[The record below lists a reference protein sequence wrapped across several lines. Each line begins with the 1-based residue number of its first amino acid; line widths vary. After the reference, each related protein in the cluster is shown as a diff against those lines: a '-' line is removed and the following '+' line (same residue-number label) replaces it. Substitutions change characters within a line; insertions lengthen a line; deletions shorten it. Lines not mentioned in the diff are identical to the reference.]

1 MKYGTPLAATL
12 LAGALALGCAPAPTE
27 DAAADRGPELVKEV
41 MTAESQQALTP
52 AQVLADLKEG
62 NRRFV
67 ENRLTARDFPAQ
79 AAATAGGQYPKAVI
93 LSCLDSRV
101 PPEIIF
107 DQGIGDVFVGREA
120 GNVEDVNMLG
130 SIEFA
135 TKAAGVK
142 LVVVLGHTSCGAIK
156 GAADGVEM
164 ANLTDLLDEFDEVLE
179 REREGWEGSGDS
191 SDAEFIQ
198 EVVEENVRQTMKDI
212 VERSPII
219 SELVAS
225 GDVAVAG
232 GVYDL
237 ATGRVSWIDS

>member
-1 MKYGTPLAATL
+1 MKHGTPLATTL
-12 LAGALALGCAPAPTE
+12 LAGALALGCAPAPSQGPE
-27 DAAADRGPELVKEV
+27 ADRAPEPLKEV
-41 MTAESQQALTP
+41 MTAEKQRSLTP
-52 AQVLADLKEG
+52 AQVLAELKEG

-67 ENRLTARDFPAQ
+67 ENRLTPRDFPAQ
-79 AAATAGGQYPKAVI
+79 AAATAAGQYPKAIV

-101 PPEIIF
+101 LPEVVF
-107 DQGIGDVFVGREA
+107 DQGIGDLFVGREA

-135 TKAAGVK
+135 TKVAGAK
-142 LVVVLGHTSCGAIK
+142 LIVVLGHTSCGAIK

-164 ANLTDLLDEFDEVLE
+164 ANLTDLLDEFDVVLDRV
-179 REREGWEGSGDS
+179 RETSEGPGDS

-198 EVVEENVRQTMKDI
+198 QMVEENVRQTMRDL

-237 ATGRVSWIDS
+237 STGRVSWLDS